1 MTAAPGHQTWLKRYL
16 RWLAFGMCAVPA
28 FFLGWTLV
36 EMQIGPMTDRL
47 QAATYAIPGFIAALV
62 AVIAL
67 MRRLENWLRGIYKLP
82 RVQDEHGLSTQDG
95 VNDPLADAAEQTLED
110 RLREELK
117 R

>member
-1 MTAAPGHQTWLKRYL
+1 MTAAPEHQTWLKRYL

-47 QAATYAIPGFIAALV
+47 QAATYAIPGLV
-62 AVIAL
+62 AGLIAVAFL
-67 MRRLENWLRGIYKLP
+67 MRPLENWLRAIYKLP
-82 RVQDEHGLSTQDG
+82 RVQDEHCLSTQDG
-95 VNDPLADAAEQTLED
+95 VDDPLADAAEQALED
-110 RLREELK
+110 RLRDELK